1 MLMSGSVH
9 FIKNCSNLYHSSASL
24 CNIRVSESLCETARV
39 QYLFFSKIKISVA
52 YLSQSCCLIS
62 IRYATPAGQI
72 DYLNNVLTNTDFNK
86 FVRTFK
92 KNKPLRVLDILHQFN
107 EKWDQKQVAFMI
119 LELNIKFQLAIRHSV
134 FFSLS
139 HPTNYYANTVLEAIL
154 QPFSSVKKGGCEMF
168 PVCCCPQE
176 QVLYLSSCQLQKSLH
191 SSFGRNLSKN
201 SCGTSVSVS
210 GFKDCG

>member
-134 FFSLS
+134 FFLLVTLLIIMPIQSLKQSSS
-139 HPTNYYANTVLEAIL
+139 HSRVSRKVA
-154 QPFSSVKKGGCEMF
+154 VKCF
-168 PVCCCPQE
+168 LFVAAP
-176 QVLYLSSCQLQKSLH
+176 
-191 SSFGRNLSKN
+191 RSKFY
-201 SCGTSVSVS
+201 T
-210 GFKDCG
+210 